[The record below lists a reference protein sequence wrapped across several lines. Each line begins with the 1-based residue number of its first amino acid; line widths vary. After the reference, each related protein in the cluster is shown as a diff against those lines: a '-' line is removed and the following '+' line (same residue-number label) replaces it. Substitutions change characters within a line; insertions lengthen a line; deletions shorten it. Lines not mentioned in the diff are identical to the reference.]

1 MKILYLDCFSGISGN
16 MLLGAFLDAGL
27 PEEILRQQLALL
39 PIHGYKLIVER
50 VVKKGISAQYVQ
62 VELTHDH
69 HHHRHLSDI
78 YQIIDASKLDDKI
91 KEDSK
96 KIFLVLAQAEAKVHG
111 TTIEAIHFHE
121 VGAVDAIIDIVGVAS
136 GLHYLGIEGI
146 YTSKLQVGSGFVE
159 CCHGL
164 MPVPAPAT
172 AELLKNIPYYHGT
185 IKKELVTPTGAAILA
200 ALGTAYGDMPEKFI
214 SHSLGYG
221 AGTWDL
227 PIPNVLR
234 MHIGEMEAE
243 AINQETIVVEANI
256 DDANPQ
262 LFPYVMDKLL
272 AMGVF
277 DVWLTPIIMK
287 KNRMATKLSVLLDSQ
302 LLPKVIALLF
312 EETSTI
318 GLRHYVVNREMLE
331 RNVITINRPFGSAK
345 VKISS
350 YNGKVCSITPEYE
363 DCKKLA
369 IETGIPLKEIQQT
382 LLEAARNTVNFPNL
396 KT

>member
-121 VGAVDAIIDIVGVAS
+121 VGAVDAIIDIVGAAS

-234 MHIGEMEAE
+234 MHIGEMEPE

-256 DDANPQ
+256 DDASPQ
-262 LFPYVMDKLL
+262 IFPYVMDKLL

-302 LLPKVIALLF
+302 LLPKVTPLLF

>member
-39 PIHGYKLIVER
+39 PIDGYELIVER
-50 VVKKGISAQYVQ
+50 VVKKGISAQYVT

-78 YQIIDASKLDDKI
+78 YQIIDDSKLDDKV

-96 KIFLVLAQAEAKVHG
+96 KTFLALAQAEAKVHG

-121 VGAVDAIIDIVGVAS
+121 VGAVDAIIDIVGTAC

-146 YTSKLQVGSGFVE
+146 YTSKLQVGSGFIE

-172 AELLKNIPYYHGT
+172 AELLKNIPYYQGT
-185 IKKELVTPTGAAILA
+185 IKKELVTPTGAAIIA

-214 SHSLGYG
+214 SHNLGYG

-234 MHIGEMEAE
+234 MHIGEIELEATSK
-243 AINQETIVVEANI
+243 ETMVVEANI
-256 DDANPQ
+256 DDSSPQ
-262 LFPYVMDKLL
+262 IFPYVMDKLL

-302 LLPKVIALLF
+302 LLPKVIPLLF

-318 GLRHYVVNREMLE
+318 GLRHYVVKREML
-331 RNVITINRPFGSAK
+331 
-345 VKISS
+345 
-350 YNGKVCSITPEYE
+350 
-363 DCKKLA
+363 
-369 IETGIPLKEIQQT
+369 
-382 LLEAARNTVNFPNL
+382 
-396 KT
+396 

>member
-16 MLLGAFLDAGL
+16 MLLGALLDAGL

-302 LLPKVIALLF
+302 LLPKVIPLLF